1 MASPLRGATSGSPL
15 LGATQPQEQDGS
27 PTPNQE
33 DDDETS
39 EGDEWAGRGSD
50 LPGVP
55 FKTTLKGHIA
65 METRTVSEE
74 AGRGLAEP
82 YIPRANIAAMPEKP
96 FETQKGTG
104 RSSARTTLQHCAFFD
119 SDSDGIVS
127 PWDVFWGIP
136 PAWLRAAVVH
146 PVGRNHLNLVL
157 LVHKR

>member
-1 MASPLRGATSGSPL
+1 MVEGSEFRHRL
-15 LGATQPQEQDGS
+15 LWQQEQDGS

-96 FETQKGTG
+96 IISTSFSWFT
-104 RSSARTTLQHCAFFD
+104 
-119 SDSDGIVS
+119 SDSL
-127 PWDVFWGIP
+127 IP
-136 PAWLRAAVVH
+136 NPLFPINLKHIHRAKH
-146 PVGRNHLNLVL
+146 GSDTGT
-157 LVHKR
+157 